1 MATIPLHPPPA
12 NFTAEHALLG
22 RLYLEHRDFLRRLL
36 LGQAIPPR
44 DVDDV
49 VQEVFITAWR
59 RLECLVRPEQARPW
73 LLVIGLNHARN
84 HRKLVRCEREVF
96 AGLADDFP
104 EREDSSESTEALVQA
119 TYGLFRLKRF
129 LWKIGPRIRAVVL
142 PYLEGH
148 SIREIAEALGIK
160 TKTAHARLHLAREHL
175 KTLALA

>member
-12 NFTAEHALLG
+12 NFTAAHALLG

-59 RLECLVRPEQARPW
+59 RLECLVTPEQARPW
-73 LLVIGLNHARN
+73 LLMIGLNRARN
-84 HRKLVRCEREVF
+84 HRKLVRCEREVL
-96 AGLADDFP
+96 AGLSDDFP
-104 EREDSSESTEALVQA
+104 EREDEAESTEALVLA

-129 LWKIGPRIRAVVL
+129 LLRIGPRIRAVVV
-142 PYLEGH
+142 PYLEGR

-160 TKTAHARLHLAREHL
+160 TKTAYARISLARRHL
-175 KTLALA
+175 QTLALA

>member
-1 MATIPLHPPPA
+1 MTTIPLHLPPA
-12 NFTAEHALLG
+12 NFTAAHALLG
-22 RLYLEHRDFLRRLL
+22 RLYLEHRAFLRRVL
-36 LGQAIPPR
+36 LGQSIPPR

-49 VQEVFITAWR
+49 VQDIFLTAWR
-59 RLECLVRPEQARPW
+59 RLECLIVPEQARPW

-84 HRKLVRCEREVF
+84 HRKLSRCEREVL

-104 EREDSSESTEALVQA
+104 EREDEAESIGMFVQA

-129 LWKIGPRIRAVVL
+129 LYKIGPRVRAVVM
-142 PYLEGH
+142 PYLEGR
-148 SIREIAEALGIK
+148 SIREIAESLGIK